1 MAPPNSQKRVKGVQ
15 IYRPFVFGT
24 VAKPFDPVTNPK
36 PDGTPVDHTH
46 SWTVFVKGVD
56 DTDITYWLKKVQFKL
71 HESIPNPLRSE
82 SFPRLRT
89 SELQHRYYS
98 LDMLTPT
105 AGVEAVYGQ
114 PFSVSE
120 TGWGEFE
127 ISIKLHYVPE
137 SIEKPQTLWHGLRL
151 HPYGTE
157 EEKAKQ
163 REAGSEVRAWA
174 YEEQIFNEPYE
185 PFYEILTSG
194 PPPPVGKGKGK
205 GRQTGRLSVLN
216 GGVGERTAMVP
227 ARGSPGQPFSRE
239 TEQLEIKRLREAQA
253 KVDEQTRELTVELKK
268 KEALLASL
276 RA

>member
-1 MAPPNSQKRVKGVQ
+1 VSFCLPTKQTTLLRCYFFPN
-15 IYRPFVFGT
+15 
-24 VAKPFDPVTNPK
+24 
-36 PDGTPVDHTH
+36 
-46 SWTVFVKGVD
+46 
-56 DTDITYWLKKVQFKL
+56 KL
-71 HESIPNPLRSE
+71 T
-82 SFPRLRT
+82 RT
-89 SELQHRYYS
+89 SK
-98 LDMLTPT
+98 
-105 AGVEAVYGQ
+105 AVEAVYGQ

-137 SIEKPQTLWHGLRL
+137 SLEKPQTLWHGLRL

-185 PFYEILTSG
+185 AFYEILTSG
-194 PPPPVGKGKGK
+194 PGKGKGK
-205 GRQTGRLSVLN
+205 GRQMGRTSVLN

-227 ARGSPGQPFSRE
+227 ARSSPGQPFSRE
-239 TEQLEIKRLREAQA
+239 TEQLEIKRLKEAQA
-253 KVDEQTRELTVELKK
+253 KVDEQTRELTAELKR
-268 KEALLASL
+268 KETLLASL